1 MKVEQIKSIVQSVYS
16 QVVGTV
22 EQETLDTMSIVD
34 MGKSILDSTDIDN
47 YVKTLTDV
55 IGKTIFNDRKYT
67 GNAPS
72 VLMDAWEFGS
82 VLRKIDVELDNSS
95 LSENDSYKLSQGG
108 TISQD
113 KVYLPTAT
121 AKLFNK
127 KVTFEVDVT
136 ITERQAKSCFNSMN
150 ELNAFVSMI
159 YNAVDKAMTVYI
171 DNLVMATIN
180 NMTAQVLQNSFDD
193 VTDGNYSAKTGIKAV
208 NLLKVFNER
217 FRSTDT
223 ALTVDKA
230 LTDLDFLKF
239 ATMTINKYIDRLTK
253 ISTLFNVGGKSR
265 FTPKED
271 LNLIM
276 LSDFKSSCSSYL
288 QADTYHKEL
297 VSLPNSD
304 TVAYWQGSGTNYDF
318 NTVSKI
324 NVNIDVNGTK
334 KNVQCS
340 GILAVMFDKM
350 ALGVCNEDRRVTTHY
365 NAKGEFFNNFYKFDC
380 SYFNDLNENFV
391 LFFIQ

>member
-1 MKVEQIKSIVQSVYS
+1 MKVEQIKSIVQSVYT
-16 QVVGTV
+16 QVTGVTDS
-22 EQETLDTMSIVD
+22 ETLDTMSIVD
-34 MGKSILDSTDIDN
+34 MGKSILDSTDVDN

-72 VLMDAWEFGS
+72 VLMDSWEFGS

-95 LSENDSYKLSQGG
+95 LSENASYKLSQGQ
-108 TISQD
+108 TYSQD
-113 KVYLPTAT
+113 TAYLPTAT

-127 KVTFEVDVT
+127 KVTFEIDVT
-136 ITERQAKSCFNSMN
+136 ITEKQAKSCFHSMN
-150 ELNAFVSMI
+150 ELNAFISMI

-171 DNLVMATIN
+171 DNLIMATIN
-180 NMTAQVLQNSFDD
+180 NMTAQTLNNSYS
-193 VTDGNYSAKTGIKAV
+193 DGTYTGKTSIKAV
-208 NLLKVFNER
+208 NLLHEFNTK
-217 FRSTDT
+217 FRSEETK
-223 ALTVDKA
+223 LTVAQA
-230 LTDLDFLKF
+230 LTDVDFLKF
-239 ATMTINKYIDRLTK
+239 ATMCINTYVDRLTK
-253 ISTLFNVGGKSR
+253 ISTLFNIGAKSR

-276 LSDFKSSCSSYL
+276 LSDFKSSCASYL

-304 TVAYWQGSGTNYDF
+304 TVAYWQGSGKAYDF
-318 NTVSKI
+318 DSVSKI
-324 NVNIDVNGTK
+324 NVNIDVSGTK
-334 KNVQCS
+334 KNVECS
-340 GILAVMFDKM
+340 GVLAVMFDKM

-365 NAKGEFFNNFYKFDC
+365 NAKAEFFNNFYKFDC

-391 LFFIQ
+391 VFFIQ

>member
-1 MKVEQIKSIVQSVYS
+1 MKVEQIKSIVQSVYT
-16 QVVGTV
+16 QVTGITDS
-22 EQETLDTMSIVD
+22 ETLDTISIVD
-34 MGKSILDSTDIDN
+34 MGKSILDSTDVDN

-72 VLMDAWEFGS
+72 VLMDSWEFGS

-95 LSENDSYKLSQGG
+95 LSENASYKLSQGQ
-108 TISQD
+108 TYSQD
-113 KVYLPTAT
+113 TAYLPTAT

-127 KVTFEVDVT
+127 KVTFEIDVT
-136 ITERQAKSCFNSMN
+136 ITEKQAKSCFHSMN
-150 ELNAFVSMI
+150 ELNAFISMI

-171 DNLVMATIN
+171 DNLIMATIN
-180 NMTAQVLQNSFDD
+180 NMTAQTLNNSYSDGIY
-193 VTDGNYSAKTGIKAV
+193 TDKTSIKAV
-208 NLLKVFNER
+208 NLLHEFNTK
-217 FRSTDT
+217 FRSEETK
-223 ALTVDKA
+223 LTVAQA
-230 LTDLDFLKF
+230 LTDVDFLKF
-239 ATMTINKYIDRLTK
+239 ATMCINTYVDRLTK
-253 ISTLFNVGGKSR
+253 ISTLFNIGAKSR

-276 LSDFKSSCSSYL
+276 LSDFQSSVASYL

-304 TVAYWQGSGTNYDF
+304 TVAYWQGSGTAYDF
-318 NTVSKI
+318 DSVSKI
-324 NVNIDVNGTK
+324 NVNIDVNGQK
-334 KNVQCS
+334 KNIACS
-340 GILAVMFDKM
+340 GVLAVMFDKM

-365 NAKGEFFNNFYKFDC
+365 NAKAEFFNNFYKFDC

-391 LFFIQ
+391 VFFIQ